1 MPPSSGLS
9 ITPGAPGWDEA
20 PHSFGWKEPRMVEGN
35 PVPGSKQPDV
45 ADPPPPKTEIKNF
58 DSYLV

>member
-1 MPPSSGLS
+1 
-9 ITPGAPGWDEA
+9 
-20 PHSFGWKEPRMVEGN
+20 MVEGN